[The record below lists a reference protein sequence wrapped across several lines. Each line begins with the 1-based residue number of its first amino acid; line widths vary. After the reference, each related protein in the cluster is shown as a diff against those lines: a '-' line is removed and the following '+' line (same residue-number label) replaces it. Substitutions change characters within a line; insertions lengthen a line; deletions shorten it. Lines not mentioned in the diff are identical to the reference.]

1 MHSSSE
7 PIAAHC
13 FQIPRKMKT
22 LSPDVNYSY
31 DPNNVIGI
39 DASNTVYPTMR
50 VVDAW
55 GVLTVTNG
63 AWLERD
69 ATGHMVRARV
79 PAPSDLSTRPLKG
92 DGWLLELANGWEV
105 VPGQRSGDMPIRK
118 R

>member
-1 MHSSSE
+1 
-7 PIAAHC
+7 
-13 FQIPRKMKT
+13 
-22 LSPDVNYSY
+22 VNYSY

-50 VVDAW
+50 LVDPW

-63 AWLERD
+63 AWVERD

-79 PAPSDLSTRPLKG
+79 TAPTDLSARPLKG
-92 DGWLLELANGWEV
+92 DGWSLELANGWEV
-105 VPGQRSGDMPIRK
+105 VPGEKSGEVTIRK